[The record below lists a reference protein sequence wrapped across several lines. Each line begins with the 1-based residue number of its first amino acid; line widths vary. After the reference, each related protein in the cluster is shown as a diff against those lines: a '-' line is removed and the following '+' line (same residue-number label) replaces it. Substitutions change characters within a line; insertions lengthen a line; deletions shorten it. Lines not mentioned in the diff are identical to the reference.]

1 MDGDDALG
9 VEFMTTYT
17 LRFYG
22 FTDYLIVWCKLKKK
36 SSTPHVYSYRA
47 DTGAL
52 KYTQPK
58 PLQPDSGAL

>member
-22 FTDYLIVWCKLKKK
+22 FTDYLIVWCKLKRV
-36 SSTPHVYSYRA
+36 PRHVPRHMYIVIEQTLAR
-47 DTGAL
+47 
-52 KYTQPK
+52 
-58 PLQPDSGAL
+58 